1 MVILHIWISGF
12 SKGILIK
19 IHKEAFITKR
29 FFRFR
34 DDLEISQQES
44 FGVKFYIIKDP
55 ISGKFYR
62 LKEREYF
69 IANLFDGRNDVDTIA
84 EKFSAEFNLKINAEQ
99 IEIFGK
105 KLSDTGLV
113 EKMEFASKPTG
124 IGRKRSLLGK
134 LLFIKI
140 KAFNPEKLVE
150 RTYKLARPFYSKSAV
165 KLYILLVILAAVT
178 TIANYT
184 DLKNQALRFFVPGI
198 IPLVWVTILFVTLLH
213 EMSHTYSCRLQG
225 GRVTDM
231 GFLLLYF
238 QPCFYS
244 NVSDAYLFPERKKRI
259 AVTIAGII
267 SQIVVWALAVYIW
280 RITSTDNIINSIAFI
295 VIVLSF
301 IGITFNLNPLLKL
314 DGYYFL
320 VDFWEIPNLRYKA
333 FLFLRQKLLGLAPD
347 EQRLQVT
354 RREQKI
360 FLYYGTAALIYSGI
374 LIGYIVYR
382 VGKFIN
388 GQFGVFGVV
397 FLAMVLLYLV
407 FDAMNKGKIFQ
418 VAYNQRGA
426 ILKPGRLLTSGAV
439 LVVILLALIFIK
451 AQLRITNNCLILPLE
466 QVNLRS
472 TSPGSVELLVER
484 ANEKKRLKQFQ
495 LVGQDFSVLSIDPKL
510 KVGDTVK
517 SGDLIASIES
527 NIYESQ
533 KLERYANLQRARRQ
547 LDLLEKGPQI
557 EEVKQTEDIIKQ
569 VRLKFEKSSR
579 DLLRAESLF
588 AKGMISADEIDDTRT
603 ANQVLKSELD
613 FYKNQLAL
621 LKRGARPEELD
632 MARAQVSQLEAKL
645 KHMESQLEQT
655 IIESPIDGIVT
666 KVNEDNTIISIAR
679 LDTVRVR
686 IYVPEKEISVVS
698 AGNKV
703 KMKVRSFPGLV
714 YSGIVTR
721 IDPLVVDDT
730 EQKPVIVVTANV
742 ANSEGLLKPGM
753 TGKAK
758 INCGKKPLYRLI
770 LWRLVRYL
778 RVEFWS
784 WW

>member
-1 MVILHIWISGF
+1 M
-12 SKGILIK
+12 
-19 IHKEAFITKR
+19 
-29 FFRFR
+29 
-34 DDLEISQQES
+34 
-44 FGVKFYIIKDP
+44 
-55 ISGKFYR
+55 
-62 LKEREYF
+62 
-69 IANLFDGRNDVDTIA
+69 
-84 EKFSAEFNLKINAEQ
+84 
-99 IEIFGK
+99 
-105 KLSDTGLV
+105 
-113 EKMEFASKPTG
+113 
-124 IGRKRSLLGK
+124 
-134 LLFIKI
+134 
-140 KAFNPEKLVE
+140 
-150 RTYKLARPFYSKSAV
+150 
-165 KLYILLVILAAVT
+165 KLYILLILLAAIT
-178 TIANYT
+178 TIANYA
-184 DLKNQALRFFVPGI
+184 DLKNQAVRFFVPGI
-198 IPLVWVTILFVTLLH
+198 IPLVWATIFFVTLLH
-213 EMSHTYSCRLQG
+213 EMSHTYSCRLHG

-244 NVSDAYLFPERKKRI
+244 NVSDAYLFPERKKRM

-267 SQIVVWALAVYIW
+267 SQIVVWALAVFIW
-280 RITSTDNIINSIAFI
+280 RITAIDNIINSLAFI
-295 VIVLSF
+295 VIALSF

-333 FLFLRQKLLGLAPD
+333 FLFLRQRLLGLAPD
-347 EQRLQVT
+347 ERCLQVT

-360 FLYYGTAALIYSGI
+360 FSYYGMAALVYSGV
-374 LIGYIVYR
+374 LIGYIVYQ

-388 GQFGVFGVV
+388 GQFGAFGVA
-397 FLAMVLLYLV
+397 FLVAILLYFAV
-407 FDAMNKGKIFQ
+407 DAMNKGKIFQ

-426 ILKPGRLLTSGAV
+426 ILKPGRLLITGAV
-439 LVVILLALIFIK
+439 LVIIVLALIFIK
-451 AQLRITNNCLILPLE
+451 TQLRITNDCLILPLE

-472 TSPGSVELLVER
+472 TSPGSAELFVER
-484 ANEKKRLKQFQ
+484 ANEEKRLKQFQ
-495 LVGQDFSVLSIDPKL
+495 LVSQDFSVLSIDPML

-547 LDLLEKGPQI
+547 LDLLEKGPQT

-569 VRLKFEKSSR
+569 VRLKFEKSAR

-588 AKGMISADEIDDTRT
+588 AREMISADEIDDTKT

-613 FYKNQLAL
+613 FYKNQLVL

-655 IIESPIDGIVT
+655 IIESPIGGIVT
-666 KVNEDNTIISIAR
+666 RVNEDNTIISIAR
-679 LDTVRVR
+679 TDTVRVR
-686 IYVPEKEISVVS
+686 IYVPEKEISMVS
-698 AGNKV
+698 TGNKV
-703 KMKVRSFPGLV
+703 KMKVRSFPGLA

-721 IDPLVVDDT
+721 IDPLVVDDAD
-730 EQKPVIVVTANV
+730 QKPVIVVTANV

-758 INCGKKPLYRLI
+758 INCGKKPLYWLI